1 MWSAERFG
9 AGVRTGEE
17 ERRGHGR
24 GHARTDAGGP
34 GPRLVGT

>member
-17 ERRGHGR
+17 ERRGH
-24 GHARTDAGGP
+24 ARTDAGGA
-34 GPRLVGT
+34 GPSLVGT